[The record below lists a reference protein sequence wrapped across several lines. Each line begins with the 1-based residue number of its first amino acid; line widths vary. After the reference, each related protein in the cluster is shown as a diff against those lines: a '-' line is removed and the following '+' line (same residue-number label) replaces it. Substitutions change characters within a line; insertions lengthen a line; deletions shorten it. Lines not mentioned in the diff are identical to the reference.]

1 MTKILSNKT
10 NLPTS
15 VGNLEEFRSM
25 LNKSIDTGRR
35 KVQHSGKRTRMD
47 SSEGQC
53 GDSNRDGLVKIS
65 PFSRL
70 FRHFGV
76 NYSFYRFCVEMSVN
90 FYNRNWLPNAESAWN
105 FLDEFHYIIA
115 SISDQSREHKHAKFE
130 IFTTG
135 GGDHTVTLS
144 KETMLDVNMQEINS
158 KYLMQLCNIARRI
171 WGTWGF
177 TNIYCPFWV
186 RKYYAISLF

>member
-15 VGNLEEFRSM
+15 VGNLEEFQSM

-47 SSEGQC
+47 SSEEQC

-65 PFSRL
+65 LFSRL

-76 NYSFYRFCVEMSVN
+76 N
-90 FYNRNWLPNAESAWN
+90 
-105 FLDEFHYIIA
+105 
-115 SISDQSREHKHAKFE
+115 
-130 IFTTG
+130 
-135 GGDHTVTLS
+135 
-144 KETMLDVNMQEINS
+144 
-158 KYLMQLCNIARRI
+158 
-171 WGTWGF
+171 
-177 TNIYCPFWV
+177 
-186 RKYYAISLF
+186 